1 MRRWI
6 LIGMLS
12 CLIAMIVV
20 IIGIGEVMT
29 GPASTAVD
37 SLSSDFPVEP
47 VQIPLNA
54 DSSVHGWLA
63 RGVRG
68 GGVVLLVH
76 SIRSN
81 RLEMLSRARFLNKH
95 GYGVLLIDLRA
106 HGETPGKRITFGVR
120 ESADVEAAVGFLR
133 KTLLTPV

>member
-1 MRRWI
+1 MRRW
-6 LIGMLS
+6 LFIGMLS
-12 CLIAMIVV
+12 CLIAV

-29 GPASTAVD
+29 GPASAAVE

-54 DSSVHGWLA
+54 DSSVHGWLS
-63 RGVRG
+63 RGAHD

-81 RLEMLSRARFLNKH
+81 RLEMLSRARFLNKQ
-95 GYGVLLIDLRA
+95 GYGVFLIDLQA
-106 HGETPGKRITFGVR
+106 HGETP
-120 ESADVEAAVGFLR
+120 DHLR
-133 KTLLTPV
+133 CP